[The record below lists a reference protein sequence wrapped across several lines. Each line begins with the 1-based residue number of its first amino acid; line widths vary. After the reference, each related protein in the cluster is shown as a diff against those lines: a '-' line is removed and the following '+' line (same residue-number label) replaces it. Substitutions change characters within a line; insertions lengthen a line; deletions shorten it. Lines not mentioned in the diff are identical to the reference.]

1 MPFCVTFL
9 DNCIENAMPSLHVQ
23 LACVIEPGAVVLR
36 KLTQQWHS
44 CFKKNV
50 TQNAEKVQKN
60 PFPISIGRFKLF
72 KNKVKVLLYG
82 NNYLHVASLM
92 IGCMHRI
99 HALKRGSRCLI

>member
-1 MPFCVTFL
+1 
-9 DNCIENAMPSLHVQ
+9 MPSLHVQ

-44 CFKKNV
+44 CFKKKIV

-60 PFPISIGRFKLF
+60 PFPISIGMFKLF
-72 KNKVKVLLYG
+72 KNKIKVLLYG
-82 NNYLHVASLM
+82 NNYLHVASFM
-92 IGCMHRI
+92 IGCMHGI